1 MSRFALALVCLP
13 AALCLQASYAQVT
26 STSTTASVQV
36 ANTSTTPV
44 AYVYVSTSAG
54 IRLYNAASNGK
65 LSLVS
70 GSPFPASGLMMGS
83 NGKYLITLGS
93 SDVYSYKLASNGAIE
108 QQVSHFDTQSYAGG
122 QCGVTAGAVL
132 DHTGQDVYVSLKGA
146 PAGDG
151 NDLCDALQTSAISSS
166 SGALTFKGDVL
177 VDEDSKTSGSDTLPV
192 FLGNNAFAYSL
203 EGVVDSCQD
212 IINIFARESSGAL
225 EFAADQNV
233 AYPAGPSGAY
243 FYSPLFPSHVSS
255 PVTSVWPSLITD
267 DGSDHLAIALFAQED
282 APCGPTLAPQLASF
296 TADSKGNLT
305 TKNTAKDMPTI
316 AGSGINVMKM
326 SPAGNLVAIA
336 TGTGI
341 QIFHFNGSSPIT
353 KFTGVIGSSGYI
365 SALQWDKNNH
375 LYAINGA
382 TGNLHVYTVTKTS
395 VVEASG
401 SPYTIGA
408 SGLVVVPK

>member
-1 MSRFALALVCLP
+1 MRRFTLALVCLP
-13 AALCLQASYAQVT
+13 AVLCLQASFAQVT
-26 STSTTASVQV
+26 SPPTTASVQV
-36 ANTSTTPV
+36 ANTSSSPV
-44 AYVYVSTSAG
+44 AYLYVSTSKG
-54 IRLYNAASNGK
+54 TSLYNAASNGK
-65 LSLVS
+65 LTLVS
-70 GSPFPASGLMMGS
+70 GSPFPTSGLMMGS

-93 SDVYSYKLASNGAIE
+93 SDIYSYKIASNGAIE
-108 QQVSHFDTQSYAGG
+108 SEVSKLDTASYSGG
-122 QCGVTAGAVL
+122 KCGTTAGAVL
-132 DHTGQDVYVSLKGA
+132 DHTGEDVYVSLKGA
-146 PAGDG
+146 PADDG
-151 NDLCDALQTSAISSS
+151 NNLCDALQSSGISSS

-177 VDEDSKTSGSDTLPV
+177 VDEDTKVSGSDTLPV

-233 AYPAGPSGAY
+233 TYPAGPGAY

-255 PVTSVWPSLITD
+255 SVTSVWPSLITD

-282 APCGPTLAPQLASF
+282 APCGPTLPPQLASF

-316 AGSGINVMKM
+316 AGSGINVMRM

-336 TGTGI
+336 TGTGV

-365 SALQWDKNNH
+365 SALQWDKSNH

-382 TGNLHVYTVTKTS
+382 TGNLHVYTVTTKS
-395 VVEASG
+395 AVEASG
-401 SPYTIGA
+401 SPYAIGA